1 VTEVKK
7 ITVQV
12 ARPRG
17 EFPGQV
23 TTGYYKVENDMVIMT
38 DKDGNP
44 AGLETGKSWSRRL
57 KPGDSAHVIAVNLTK
72 ALRDEFKGGQAVSGF
87 DRPLDYSK
95 TPGCYY

>member
-1 VTEVKK
+1 
-7 ITVQV
+7 
-12 ARPRG
+12 
-17 EFPGQV
+17 
-23 TTGYYKVENDMVIMT
+23 M
-38 DKDGNP
+38 
-44 AGLETGKSWSRRL
+44 RL